1 MFRDLDMG
9 RGADLIEK
17 RTGWSIKKFVRTTRR
32 YLTVQIRTGQ
42 QILTAEDPLPADLR
56 DALATIR

>member
-9 RGADLIEK
+9 RGADLIE
-17 RTGWSIKKFVRTTRR
+17 KFVRTTRR

-56 DALATIR
+56 DALATTR